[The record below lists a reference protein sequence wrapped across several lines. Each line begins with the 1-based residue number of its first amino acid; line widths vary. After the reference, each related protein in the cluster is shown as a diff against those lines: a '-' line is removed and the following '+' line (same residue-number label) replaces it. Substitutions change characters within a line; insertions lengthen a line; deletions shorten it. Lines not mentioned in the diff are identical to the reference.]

1 MATSLGVGKGG
12 RVVHPIYKADSLL
25 LATGK
30 RVLQQP
36 IGVLGVV
43 LTLLMVLVAL
53 LAPVIAPH
61 DPYFQYQGKEL
72 VAPDGSFLLGTD
84 EVGRDVLTRII
95 YGTRLSLAVGGASV
109 ALGAFA
115 GVLSG
120 LVSGYWEG
128 WVDAVT
134 MRVWDS
140 VLAFPPV
147 LVGIAVAVLLGPS
160 TGNVAIALGIASIPQ
175 FARLSR
181 ASVLVEKHKEYVT
194 AARCLGASSA
204 RILLRHIFPNTLSPL
219 LVQLAVAM
227 AFAVM
232 LEAGLSFLGIG
243 AQPPEAS
250 WGTMLNRA
258 RRFLS
263 VAPWYGVFPGL
274 ALVIL
279 LLGLNSL
286 SDATRTALDPHRRQ
300 V

>member
-1 MATSLGVGKGG
+1 MSASVGVGRSAPAGLRSLKSESLFLATS
-12 RVVHPIYKADSLL
+12 A
-25 LATGK
+25 
-30 RVLQQP
+30 RVLAQP
-36 IGVLGVV
+36 LGLLGFG

-53 LAPVIAPH
+53 LAPAIAPY
-61 DPYFQYQGKEL
+61 DPNYQFQGREL
-72 VAPDGSFLLGTD
+72 AAPDSTFLLGTD
-84 EVGRDVLTRII
+84 EVGRDLLSRII
-95 YGTRLSLAVGGASV
+95 HGARLSLAVGGASV
-109 ALGAFA
+109 ALGALV
-115 GVLSG
+115 GVFSG

-134 MRVWDS
+134 MRLWDS

-147 LVGIAVAVLLGPS
+147 LVGIAVAALLGPS
-160 TGNVAIALGIASIPQ
+160 TTNVAVALGIASIPQ

-194 AARCLGASSA
+194 AARCLGASDA
-204 RILLRHIFPNTLSPL
+204 RMILRHIFPNTVSPL
-219 LVQLAVAM
+219 FVQLAIAM

-263 VAPWYGVFPGL
+263 AAPWYGVFPGL

-286 SDATRTALDPHRRQ
+286 ADAARTALDPHRRQ
-300 V
+300 T